1 MYIQILLL
9 LDAQQTSPPRQ
20 ALQRETPPALAQ
32 VGTFRSCLPE
42 PTVPAP
48 LSGVAVT
55 SQILSVFLY
64 SFILIDFAKAVKH
77 FRGTSRKPEN
87 LTDKEKHFFESI
99 DADMGEKTA
108 VFQNFFFLQKIS
120 AKTCLGCTP
129 ERKRKR

>member
-55 SQILSVFLY
+55 SQILCISITLNLY

-87 LTDKEKHFFESI
+87 LTDKEKHFL
-99 DADMGEKTA
+99 
-108 VFQNFFFLQKIS
+108 N
-120 AKTCLGCTP
+120 P
-129 ERKRKR
+129 

>member
-20 ALQRETPPALAQ
+20 ALQRETSPALAQ

-55 SQILSVFLY
+55 SQILCISITLNKGINELFCFSLLFHLNRFRQ
-64 SFILIDFAKAVKH
+64 SCQAFSRH
-77 FRGTSRKPEN
+77 FQ
-87 LTDKEKHFFESI
+87 
-99 DADMGEKTA
+99 KTGK
-108 VFQNFFFLQKIS
+108 FN
-120 AKTCLGCTP
+120 G
-129 ERKRKR
+129 